1 VVAASVLHFVEQF
14 LRKPMQE
21 NLQME
26 LTREGRLRTATMKI
40 SIGVGCFEGR
50 KTGCGMLVCDNNG
63 CVHFG
68 QGNET
73 PMVSQLGYGEN
84 VKCMIV

>member
-1 VVAASVLHFVEQF
+1 VVFNNWKFDPIVVAASVLHFVEQF

-40 SIGVGCFEGR
+40 SIDVGCFEGR
-50 KTGCGMLVCDNNG
+50 KTGCGIKLCTLWPRQWDFNG
-63 CVHFG
+63 
-68 QGNET
+68 
-73 PMVSQLGYGEN
+73 VSTGL
-84 VKCMIV
+84 